1 MRHGQKCFPPHAPS
15 LIPHASMLLS
25 FNWLSDYVDH
35 GKTADE
41 IADLLTMAGLEVEG
55 VERTGPA
62 FAGVVVGRV
71 LGVRAHPGADRLRVC
86 AVDTGVG
93 APVQIVCGAPN
104 VAAGQTVPVATVGT
118 RLTLPSRDVPGETV
132 EITIKKSKIRGET
145 SEGMI
150 CAEDELGI
158 GQSHDGILVLDETPP
173 GTPFADYLD
182 ARGQRRG
189 DAVLDVNVTPN
200 RPDATSH
207 VGVARDVAALTGRP
221 LRLPAVEMPD
231 TDGPFPVSIRVED
244 ADGCP
249 RYAAILVE
257 NVVVGP
263 SPAWMAERLAA
274 IGLRSVNNVV
284 DVTNLV
290 LHETGQPLHAFDLD
304 RLGETVV
311 VRRSRSGETL
321 ATLDG
326 VARDLPEGTLVIAD
340 AERPVAVAGVM
351 GGASTAVT
359 EATTRILLESAGFDA
374 PSVRRAAKAL
384 GLSTDASYR
393 FERGVDPAGQMHAA
407 ARAAGLLAEVAGGRL
422 GGAADIVSR
431 PYTPRT
437 TTLRLSR
444 IARLLGV
451 AVPEDEAR
459 RLLAAIGFETTPT
472 GTSETGGDTFA
483 VTIPSWRPDVAREV
497 DVIEEVARLVGLD
510 RLPAVETVPVGLAP
524 AWDDP
529 LAGVLDRARRRVA
542 VLGFHDLATNSL
554 VSAATAEAYA
564 DAAWTGHGR
573 AVAETLNPI
582 SQEMAALRPSL
593 LPGLVQAAAY
603 NAARGADA
611 LRLVDVG
618 TVYARAHVG
627 EETVV
632 DGYHEHAAVA
642 LAMAGLAE
650 RAAWDRPARP
660 VDFYD
665 LKGVVLDVLADVGV
679 VEVEETAEP
688 EPSGVSAYRLVL
700 SVGGR
705 RVAVVG
711 RLADALTGAAGLRG
725 ELFVAE
731 IDGSA
736 LAAALADTAR
746 ARGPVRYQSV
756 SRHPVVER
764 DVAVVVP
771 EGTAA
776 GPLLATIREAARP
789 LLASVRLFDVYR
801 GDRIPPGTQSLAFA
815 LRFAADRTLR
825 DAEVDGRVARV
836 VAALGRD
843 HGATLRQ

>member
-1 MRHGQKCFPPHAPS
+1 
-15 LIPHASMLLS
+15 MLLS
-25 FNWLSDYVDH
+25 FNWLSNYVDH

-41 IADLLTMAGLEVEG
+41 VAHLLTMSGLEVEG

-71 LGVRAHPGADRLRVC
+71 LGVRPHPGADRLRVC
-86 AVDTGVG
+86 EVDTGG
-93 APVQIVCGAPN
+93 EAPVQIVCGAPN
-104 VAAGQTVPVATVGT
+104 VAEGQTVPVATVGT
-118 RLTLPSRDVPGETV
+118 VLALPSRDVPGEAV
-132 EITIKKSKIRGET
+132 EVTIKKSKIRGET

-207 VGVARDVAALTGRP
+207 VGVARDLAALTGRP
-221 LRLPAVEMPD
+221 LRLPHVEIPG
-231 TDGPFPVSIRVED
+231 TDGPFPVSITVED
-244 ADGCP
+244 PDGCP
-249 RYAAILVE
+249 RYAALIVE
-257 NVVVGP
+257 SVAVGP
-263 SPAWMAERLAA
+263 SPAWMVERLAA
-274 IGLRSVNNVV
+274 IGIRSVSNVV
-284 DVTNLV
+284 DVTNVV

-304 RLGETVV
+304 HLGETVV
-311 VRRSRSGETL
+311 VRRSRAGETIE
-321 ATLDG
+321 TLDG

-340 AERPVAVAGVM
+340 AEAPVAVAGVM

-359 EATTRILLESAGFDA
+359 DATTRVLIESAGFDA
-374 PSVRRAAKAL
+374 PSVRRASKAL

-393 FERGVDPAGQMHAA
+393 FERGVDPEGQMRAA
-407 ARAAGLLAEVAGGRL
+407 ARAAGLLAEVAGGKL
-422 GGAADIVSR
+422 TAAADVVSR
-431 PYTPRT
+431 PYAPRT

-444 IARLLGV
+444 VARLLGV
-451 AVPEDEAR
+451 AVAEDEAR
-459 RLLAAIGFETTPT
+459 RLLAAIGFETEPT
-472 GTSETGGDTFA
+472 GDGDTFA

-497 DVIEEVARLVGLD
+497 DVVEEVARLVGLD
-510 RLPAVETVPVGLAP
+510 RLPGVETVPVVLAP
-524 AWDDP
+524 PHEDP
-529 LAGVLDRARRRVA
+529 LAGTLDRARRRAA
-542 VLGFHDLATNSL
+542 VLGFADLATNSL
-554 VSAATAEAYA
+554 VSAATAETYA
-564 DAAWTGHGR
+564 DAAWTGHSR
-573 AVAETLNPI
+573 AVAETLNPV

-618 TVYARAHVG
+618 TVYARAEAG
-627 EETVV
+627 EVTVV
-632 DGYHEHAAVA
+632 DGYHEHAALA
-642 LAMAGLAE
+642 LAMAGTAE
-650 RAAWDRPARP
+650 RQAWDGAARAT
-660 VDFYD
+660 DFYD
-665 LKGVVLDVLADVGV
+665 LKGVVLDVLADAGV
-679 VEVEETAEP
+679 TEVEETAEP
-688 EPSGVSAYRLVL
+688 EPSGVTAYRLVL
-700 SVGGR
+700 SSGGR

-711 RLADALTGAAGLRG
+711 RLADALAQAAGLRG

-736 LAAALADTAR
+736 LAQVAR
-746 ARGPVRYQSV
+746 PSGPVRYHAV
-756 SRHPVVER
+756 SRHPAVER

-771 EGTAA
+771 EGTAV
-776 GPLLATIREAARP
+776 GPLLATIREAGRP

-801 GDRIPPGTQSLAFA
+801 GDRIPAGTLSLAFA

-825 DAEVDGRVARV
+825 DAEVDGRVARII
-836 VAALGRD
+836 AALDRA